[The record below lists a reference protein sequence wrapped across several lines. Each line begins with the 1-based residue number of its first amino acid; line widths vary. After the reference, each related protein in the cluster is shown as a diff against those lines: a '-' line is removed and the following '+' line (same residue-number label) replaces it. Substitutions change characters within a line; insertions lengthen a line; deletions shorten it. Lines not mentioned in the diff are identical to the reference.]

1 MIVMKREITINPN
14 KDKVLSSCPH
24 VAQARTEPKKSPSK
38 VNGPLQV
45 WTVSLG
51 SETRN
56 SASNTR
62 WRLCPP
68 RFLGTA
74 NMWSWQK
81 YLLALSL
88 CSLDVSLCYS

>member
-45 WTVSLG
+45 
-51 SETRN
+51 
-56 SASNTR
+56 
-62 WRLCPP
+62 
-68 RFLGTA
+68 
-74 NMWSWQK
+74 
-81 YLLALSL
+81 
-88 CSLDVSLCYS
+88 